1 MQPFALITPASGVEI
16 MATSK
21 QPIQS
26 IAVIGNHLPRLCG
39 IATFTT
45 DLCDALAA
53 EILNPARIITLAM
66 NDVPQGYNYPER
78 VKFEIQDR
86 IQADYLR
93 AADFLNFKKSDIVI
107 LQHEYGIF
115 GEKNGAQEP

>member
-1 MQPFALITPASGVEI
+1 

-66 NDVPQGYNYPER
+66 NDVSQGYNYPER
-78 VKFEIQDR
+78 VKFEIQDS

-107 LQHEYGIF
+107 LQHEYGILV
-115 GEKNGAQEP
+115 EKAEPRNPDGDG